1 MELGVN
7 DISKYPGFVLFLAV
21 NVQGPLDLEVPVAS
35 CSISYCFI
43 LLLY

>member
-21 NVQGPLDLEVPVAS
+21 NVQGPLDLEVTRVFLMGHPRP
-35 CSISYCFI
+35 IFN
-43 LLLY
+43 